1 MKTPVDYRYLAG
13 FIDGDGCILAQI
25 IKRAESKWKFEIRV
39 SIVMYQKT
47 SRHWFLLS
55 LQKEIGGTLR
65 KRNDNMSELA
75 IVGRTPVSVILKE
88 LIPYLRMKKP
98 TAELVMEI
106 IESEAGI
113 RDRGEFI
120 EVCKKVDKIAEYT
133 DSKRRTITAEVV
145 SQHTI

>member
-1 MKTPVDYRYLAG
+1 M
-13 FIDGDGCILAQI
+13 
-25 IKRAESKWKFEIRV
+25 
-39 SIVMYQKT
+39 
-47 SRHWFLLS
+47 
-55 LQKEIGGTLR
+55 R